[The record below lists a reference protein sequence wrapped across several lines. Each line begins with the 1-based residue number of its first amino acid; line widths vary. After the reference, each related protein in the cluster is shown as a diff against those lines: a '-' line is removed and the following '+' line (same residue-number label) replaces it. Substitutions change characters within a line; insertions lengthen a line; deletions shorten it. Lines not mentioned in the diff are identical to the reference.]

1 MGTES
6 KAVLST
12 QPLLLWVPRNPE
24 KGNLWLEEMDR
35 LGWLWVTPCMWQEP
49 TEFIGMK
56 PPGLFQHLPV
66 HLDLHPFL
74 GLLQYL

>member
-24 KGNLWLEEMDR
+24 KGNLWLEEMDGAGLVVGHSMHVAR
-35 LGWLWVTPCMWQEP
+35 AYRVHRDEAIWTFPASP
-49 TEFIGMK
+49 S
-56 PPGLFQHLPV
+56 PP
-66 HLDLHPFL
+66 
-74 GLLQYL
+74 